1 MTKPEPKPKR
11 VTVRQKPVA
20 MSRVMGVGGGRGGA
34 GCRAS
39 VVGGQPTLQ
48 DICGYRTA
56 AVAGL

>member
-1 MTKPEPKPKR
+1 
-11 VTVRQKPVA
+11 VC

-39 VVGGQPTLQ
+39 VVGGWQTLQ

-56 AVAGL
+56 AVAGLRWLQG